1 MSEDEIIYLLAL
13 QQVKG
18 IGPVRGKLLL
28 EQFGSAKSV
37 FAASKG
43 DFERLEGIGTVHANA
58 IHRFGDFDQFKSE
71 LNFIHKNKIEVCAI
85 NSEQYPIKLKR
96 SFDAPL
102 ALFYKGT
109 EAIRNKRVI
118 GIIGTRTNSEYG
130 QKVCEQLI
138 KELAP
143 AQPLIVSGLAY
154 GIDIIAHRAAL
165 QNNLSTIGVLA
176 HGLDR
181 IYPAAHQK
189 TATEMIENG
198 GLLTEFKSGTN
209 PDRENF
215 PTRNRIV
222 AGMCDAIIV
231 IETAKKGGSM
241 ITADLGFSYNK
252 DIFCVP
258 GRVDDKRS
266 EGCNVLIKTLKA
278 NLITSGKDVIEHLN
292 WDETTK
298 NVAQTQRSLFN
309 NFTTEEKVIYELLVG
324 ERQLQI
330 DEIINQ
336 TNYTS
341 SQVASL
347 LLQLEMQGIVRSMP
361 GKRYEII

>member
-1 MSEDEIIYLLAL
+1 MTDEDIIYLLAL
-13 QQVKG
+13 QSVKG
-18 IGPVRGKLLL
+18 IGAVRGKLLL
-28 EQFGSAKSV
+28 EHFGSAKAV
-37 FAASKG
+37 FEAQRAEI
-43 DFERLEGIGTVHANA
+43 ERLEGIGKVHANA
-58 IHRFGDFDQFKSE
+58 IERFSDFDQFKTE
-71 LNFIHKNKIEVCAI
+71 LEFIHKNKIEVCAI
-85 NSEQYPIKLKR
+85 NNEHYPIKLKR
-96 SFDAPL
+96 AFDAPI

-109 EAIRNKRVI
+109 DAIRNKRVV

-130 QKVCEQLI
+130 QKMCEQII

-154 GIDIIAHRAAL
+154 GVDIIAHRAAL
-165 QNNLSTIGVLA
+165 KNNLSTIGVLA

-189 TATEMIENG
+189 TATEMIAKG
-198 GLLTEFKSGTN
+198 GLLTEFKAGTN

-222 AGMCDAIIV
+222 AGMCDAIVV
-231 IETAKKGGSM
+231 IESAKKGGSM
-241 ITADLGFSYNK
+241 ITAELGFSYNR

-266 EGCNVLIKTLKA
+266 AGCNHLIKTLKA
-278 NLITSGKDVIEHLN
+278 NLITSGKDIIDQLN
-292 WDETTK
+292 WDETK
-298 NVAQTQRSLFN
+298 SNSQAQRSLFN
-309 NFTTEEKVIYELLVG
+309 TFNNEEKNIYELLVG

-336 TNYTS
+336 TNYSS

-347 LLQLEMQGIVRSMP
+347 LLQLEMQGVVRSMP